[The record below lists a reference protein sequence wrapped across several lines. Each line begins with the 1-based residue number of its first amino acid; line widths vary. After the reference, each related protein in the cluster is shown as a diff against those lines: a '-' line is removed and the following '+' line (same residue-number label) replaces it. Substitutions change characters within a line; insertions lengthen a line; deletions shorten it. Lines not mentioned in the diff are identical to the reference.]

1 MYRLLS
7 RDAILGYSKE
17 KENGLEIVIEWLMI
31 VYLIHLFL
39 FSVDCNAL
47 RRDRLLWQPTKVT
60 ILYMIYSVDRRQ

>member
-31 VYLIHLFL
+31 VDLIDLFL
-39 FSVDCNAL
+39 FSVDCNAR
-47 RRDRLLWQPTKVT
+47 RRDRLLRQPTKVT